1 MNAPRFAKLSAS
13 LLAQSTRLDMPETD
27 SLAPPPPIDIE
38 NRARAISAIERAIR
52 EKARRKNRI
61 RWIAGGVAMAASVAA
76 IVSVKSFT
84 HAEAP
89 LRAASNAPDTGIS
102 LALAHATG
110 DVSIASETGTT
121 AGTDGANLA
130 AGTHVVTKS
139 GGHAVLALSTGTR
152 LAVDESSDFSV
163 VEEDATQIFSLGQ
176 GSMRADVAKLKP
188 GQRFI
193 IRTSDSEVEVHG
205 TSFTVSVEPAAA
217 AADPACGG
225 TVTRVVVFEGI
236 VTVRHDGVEARV
248 PKGSSWPAGCA
259 SVTGSNDSNSANGTP
274 VLELPNDTTASNDS
288 NDDKATDD
296 KSAPRA
302 TTAHEKSRPARQAKK
317 SSSPLSEQNDI
328 FESGLTA
335 ERDGLVAGAIS
346 DYERYLSL
354 YPNGPLAEH
363 ATVRR
368 MNLLHTVD
376 PTRALTAAK
385 EYLARYPNGF
395 ARGEAEAIVSE
406 KR

>member
-13 LLAQSTRLDMPETD
+13 LLAQGSRLNTPEAD
-27 SLAPPPPIDIE
+27 SIAPPPMIDVE

-61 RWIAGGVAMAASVAA
+61 RWIAGGLAMAASIAA
-76 IVSVKSFT
+76 IVTAKSFT
-84 HAEAP
+84 HGQAP
-89 LRAASNAPDTGIS
+89 VAATSPANDIS

-110 DVSIASETGTT
+110 DVSVASQNGTT
-121 AGTDGANLA
+121 PGTDGANLA

-163 VEEDATQIFSLGQ
+163 VEEDATQIFALAQ

-205 TSFTVSVEPAAA
+205 TSFTVSVVPAAA
-217 AADPACGG
+217 PSDPACG
-225 TVTRVVVFEGI
+225 TVTRVVVFEGV

-248 PKGSSWPAGCA
+248 PKGSSWPADCNGA
-259 SVTGSNDSNSANGTP
+259 KGANDSNSSATNGAS
-274 VLELPNDTTASNDS
+274 VLELPNDTTAQNDQADDRS
-288 NDDKATDD
+288 DKAP
-296 KSAPRA
+296 APS
-302 TTAHEKSRPARQAKK
+302 TNAHEKSHPAHHTKK
-317 SSSPLSEQNDI
+317 TSSPLSEQNDI

-376 PTRALTAAK
+376 PPRAVTAAK

-395 ARGEAEAIVSE
+395 ARGEAEAIVAE